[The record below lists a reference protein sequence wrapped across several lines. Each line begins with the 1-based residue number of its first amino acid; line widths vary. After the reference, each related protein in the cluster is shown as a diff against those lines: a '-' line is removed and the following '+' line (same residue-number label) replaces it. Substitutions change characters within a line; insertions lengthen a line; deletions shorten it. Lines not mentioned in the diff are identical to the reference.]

1 MPKTIVILLLTLL
14 CFVQEIRAQII
25 DTVCPGEKNV
35 KYAVMSNPGST
46 YNWKV
51 TGGIIKSGNGTA
63 EIWVDWLMEPGIFDV
78 SVLETNFL
86 NCSGNQVF
94 ANVLV
99 TRPNF
104 EVNYPHSACVN
115 DSVTLTANRGDH
127 YLWSTGH
134 VGNAITVKIVRDTVF
149 WLKISENTCSQL
161 VDSFN
166 MPIKA
171 VGKPNIAFSPNTQEF
186 FKDKSVYFEYLGD
199 KKDKVTWLFDKSKVN
214 KIIAQ
219 NANITFIDTGQTII
233 KLTATNI
240 FGCKDTL
247 SKTINIKDENI
258 YIPNAFTP
266 NGDGLNDYFKPIGHG
281 IKSCKM
287 AIYNRWGEE
296 IFVSNSMSEG
306 WNGSFKGEMQPPDVF
321 VYTVQAVGFSGQ
333 TYYLTG
339 TVTLLR

>member
-1 MPKTIVILLLTLL
+1 MLTLF
-14 CFVQEIRAQII
+14 CFVGKNHAQII

-35 KYAVMSNPGST
+35 KYAVINNVGSS

-51 TGGIIKSGNGTA
+51 TGGVIKSGNGTS
-63 EIWVDWLMEPGIFDV
+63 EILVDWLFEAGIFDV

-94 ANVLV
+94 ANVLI

-104 EVNYPHSACVN
+104 EVTYPLLACVN
-115 DSVTLTANRGDH
+115 DSVTLSANNGDK
-127 YLWSTGH
+127 YLWSTGQ
-134 VGNAITVKIVRDTVF
+134 VSNAIKVKIVRDTMF
-149 WLKISENTCSQL
+149 WLKVSESTCSL
-161 VDSFN
+161 VVDSFN
-166 MPIKA
+166 MAIKA
-171 VGKPNIAFSPNTQEF
+171 VSKPNIAFSPNTQDF

-233 KLTATNI
+233 KLAATNI

-247 SKTINIKDENI
+247 SKAINIKDENI

-287 AIYNRWGEE
+287 AVYNRWGEE
-296 IFVSNSMSEG
+296 IFVTNTMSEG

-321 VYTVQAVGFSGQ
+321 VYTVQAVGLSGQ
-333 TYYLTG
+333 TYNLTG